1 MYELIQVSDSTY
13 YVQSPAKIGLV
24 KLNSKDAC
32 LIDSGNDKEAGR
44 KVRQILDAN
53 GWSLKAIYNTHSHA
67 DHIGGNQYLQAQTG
81 CKVYAKGAECDF
93 VNHPILEPVSLYAG
107 CPPKELRHKFLMAQP
122 SEAEPLTDGV
132 LPEGFSIIPL
142 PGHSMD
148 MVGYRTADDV
158 VFLADCL
165 SSKATLEK
173 YGIPF
178 IHDVGAYISTLE
190 AVEKMEARMFIP
202 AHADPAEDISGLA
215 RLNID
220 KAVEIGEKIIG
231 ICSEP
236 SSFEDILRK
245 LFIQYGLTMTLEQ
258 YVLIGSTVRSY
269 LSWMMDGGKL
279 TVEIRDG
286 LPAWKSA

>member
-1 MYELIQVSDSTY
+1 MYELIQVSDSTC

-24 KLNSKDAC
+24 KLNDKDVC

-81 CKVYAKGAECDF
+81 CKVYAKGVECDY

-122 SEAEPLTDGV
+122 STAEPLTDGV

-165 SSKATLEK
+165 SSEATLEK

-202 AHADPAEDISGLA
+202 AHADPAEDVSGLA

-220 KAVEIGEKIIG
+220 RAVEVGDEILG
-231 ICSEP
+231 ICSEA

-245 LFIQYGLTMTLEQ
+245 LFVRYGLTMTLEQ
-258 YVLIGSTVRSY
+258 YVLVGSTVRSY
-269 LSWMMDGGKL
+269 LAWMMDAGKL
-279 TVEIRDG
+279 TVDIRGG

>member
-24 KLNSKDAC
+24 KLNDKDVC

-81 CKVYAKGAECDF
+81 CKVYAKGVECDY

-122 SEAEPLTDGV
+122 STAEPLTDDV
-132 LPEGFSIIPL
+132 LPEGFSIVPL

-165 SSKATLEK
+165 SSQATLEK

-220 KAVEIGEKIIG
+220 RAVEIGDGILG
-231 ICSEP
+231 ICSEA
-236 SSFEDILRK
+236 SSFEDVLRK
-245 LFIQYGLTMTLEQ
+245 LFVRYGLTMTLEQ
-258 YVLIGSTVRSY
+258 YVLVGSTVRSY
-269 LSWMMDGGKL
+269 LAWMMDAGKL

-286 LPAWKSA
+286 LPAWKSV

>member
-24 KLNSKDAC
+24 KLNDKDVC

-81 CKVYAKGAECDF
+81 CKVYAKGVECDY

-122 SEAEPLTDGV
+122 STAEPLTDDV
-132 LPEGFSIIPL
+132 LPEGFSIVPL

-165 SSKATLEK
+165 SSQATLEK

-220 KAVEIGEKIIG
+220 RAVEIGDEILG
-231 ICSEP
+231 ICSEA
-236 SSFEDILRK
+236 SSFEDVLRK
-245 LFIQYGLTMTLEQ
+245 LFVRYGLTMTLEQ
-258 YVLIGSTVRSY
+258 YVLVGSTVRSY
-269 LSWMMDGGKL
+269 LAWMMDAGKL

-286 LPAWKSA
+286 LPAWKSV

>member
-1 MYELIQVSDSTY
+1 MYELIQVSDSTC

-24 KLNSKDAC
+24 KLNDKDVC

-81 CKVYAKGAECDF
+81 CKVYAKGVECDY

-122 SEAEPLTDGV
+122 STAEPLTDDV

-165 SSKATLEK
+165 SSQATLEK

-220 KAVEIGEKIIG
+220 RAVEIGDEILG
-231 ICSEP
+231 ICSEA
-236 SSFEDILRK
+236 SSFEDVLRK
-245 LFIQYGLTMTLEQ
+245 LFVRYGLTMTLEQ
-258 YVLIGSTVRSY
+258 YVLVGSTVRSY
-269 LSWMMDGGKL
+269 LAWMMDAGKL

>member
-24 KLNSKDAC
+24 KLNGKDVC

-81 CKVYAKGAECDF
+81 CKVYAKGVECDY

-122 SEAEPLTDGV
+122 SAAEPLTDGV

-165 SSKATLEK
+165 SSQATLEK

-190 AVEKMEARMFIP
+190 AVEKMEARMFVP

-220 KAVEIGEKIIG
+220 RAVDIGDEILG
-231 ICSEP
+231 ICSEA
-236 SSFEDILRK
+236 SSFEDVLRK
-245 LFIQYGLTMTLEQ
+245 LFVRYGLTMTLEQ
-258 YVLIGSTVRSY
+258 YVLVGSTVRSY
-269 LSWMMDGGKL
+269 LAWMMDAGKL
-279 TVEIRDG
+279 TVDIRDG

>member
-24 KLNSKDAC
+24 KLNGKDVC

-81 CKVYAKGAECDF
+81 CKVYAKGVECDY

-122 SEAEPLTDGV
+122 SAAEPLTDGV

-165 SSKATLEK
+165 SSQATLEK

-190 AVEKMEARMFIP
+190 AVEKMEARMFVP

-220 KAVEIGEKIIG
+220 RAVDIGDEILG
-231 ICSEP
+231 ICSEA
-236 SSFEDILRK
+236 SSFEDVLRK
-245 LFIQYGLTMTLEQ
+245 LFVRYGLTMTLEQ
-258 YVLIGSTVRSY
+258 YVLVGSTVRSY
-269 LSWMMDGGKL
+269 LAWMMDAGKL
-279 TVEIRDG
+279 TVDIRDG
-286 LPAWKSA
+286 LPVWKSA

>member
-1 MYELIQVSDSTY
+1 MYELIQVSDSTC

-24 KLNSKDAC
+24 KLNDKDVC

-81 CKVYAKGAECDF
+81 CKVYAKGVECDY

-122 SEAEPLTDGV
+122 STAEPLTDGV

-165 SSKATLEK
+165 SSEATLEK

-220 KAVEIGEKIIG
+220 RAVEVGDEILG
-231 ICSEP
+231 ICSEA

-245 LFIQYGLTMTLEQ
+245 LFVRYGLTMTLEQ
-258 YVLIGSTVRSY
+258 YVLVGSTVRSY
-269 LSWMMDGGKL
+269 LAWMMDAGKL
-279 TVEIRDG
+279 TVDIRGG

>member
-24 KLNSKDAC
+24 KLNGKDVC

-81 CKVYAKGAECDF
+81 CKVYANGAECDY

-122 SEAEPLTDGV
+122 SAAEPLTDDV
-132 LPEGFSIIPL
+132 LPEGLSIVPL

-165 SSKATLEK
+165 SSRATLEK

-190 AVEKMEARMFIP
+190 AVEKMEARMFVP

-215 RLNID
+215 RLNIE
-220 KAVEIGEKIIG
+220 KAVEIGERILG

-236 SSFEDILRK
+236 SSFEEILRK
-245 LFIQYGLTMTLEQ
+245 LFVQYGLAMTLEQ

-269 LSWMMDGGKL
+269 LAWMMDAGKL
-279 TVEIRDG
+279 SVEIRDG

>member
-1 MYELIQVSDSTY
+1 MYELIQVSDSTC

-24 KLNSKDAC
+24 KLNDKDVC

-81 CKVYAKGAECDF
+81 CKVYAKGVECDY

-122 SEAEPLTDGV
+122 STAEPLTDGV

-165 SSKATLEK
+165 SSEATLEK

-202 AHADPAEDISGLA
+202 AHADPAEDVSRLA

-220 KAVEIGEKIIG
+220 RAVEVGDEILG
-231 ICSEP
+231 ICSEA

-245 LFIQYGLTMTLEQ
+245 LFVRYGLTMTLEQ
-258 YVLIGSTVRSY
+258 YVLVGSTVRSY
-269 LSWMMDGGKL
+269 LAWMMDAGKL

>member
-1 MYELIQVSDSTY
+1 MYELIQVSDSTC

-24 KLNSKDAC
+24 KLNDRDVC

-81 CKVYAKGAECDF
+81 CKVYAKGVECDY

-122 SEAEPLTDGV
+122 STAEPLTDGV

-165 SSKATLEK
+165 SSQATLEK

-220 KAVEIGEKIIG
+220 RAVEVGARILG
-231 ICSEP
+231 ICSEASP
-236 SSFEDILRK
+236 FEDILRK
-245 LFIQYGLTMTLEQ
+245 LFVRYGLTMTLEQ
-258 YVLIGSTVRSY
+258 YVLVGSTVRSY
-269 LSWMMDGGKL
+269 LAWMMDAGKL
-279 TVEIRDG
+279 TVDIRDG

>member
-1 MYELIQVSDSTY
+1 MFELIQVTDSAY

-24 KLNSKDAC
+24 KLNEKDVC

-81 CKVYAKGAECDF
+81 CRVYANGVECDF

-107 CPPKELRHKFLMAQP
+107 CPPKELRHKFLLAQP
-122 SEAEPLTDGV
+122 SVAEPLTEDA
-132 LPEGFSIIPL
+132 LPEGLSIVPL
-142 PGHSMD
+142 PGHSPD
-148 MVGYRTADDV
+148 MAGYRTADGA

-165 SSKATLEK
+165 SSRATLEK

-190 AVEKMEARMFIP
+190 SVEKMEAEMFVP
-202 AHADPAEDISGLA
+202 AHADPMKDISELA

-220 KAVEIGEKIIG
+220 KALEVGERILG

-236 SSFEDILRK
+236 SPFETILKK
-245 LFIQYGLTMTLEQ
+245 LFAGYGLAMTFEQ
-258 YVLIGSTVRSY
+258 YVLAGSTVRSY
-269 LSWMMDGGKL
+269 LAWMMDNG
-279 TVEIRDG
+279 EISMEISDG
-286 LPAWKSA
+286 LPAWRAV

>member
-24 KLNSKDAC
+24 KLNDKDVC

-53 GWSLKAIYNTHSHA
+53 GWRLKAIYSTHSHA

-81 CKVYAKGAECDF
+81 CKAYAKGVECDF
-93 VNHPILEPVSLYAG
+93 VNHPILEPVSLFAG

-122 SEAEPLTDGV
+122 SAAEPLTEEV
-132 LPEGFSIIPL
+132 LPEGFSIVPL

-165 SSKATLEK
+165 SSRATLEK

-178 IHDVGAYISTLE
+178 IHDVRAYISTLE
-190 AVEKMEARMFIP
+190 AVEKMEAKLFIP
-202 AHADPAEDISGLA
+202 AHADPAEDISELA
-215 RLNID
+215 RFNID
-220 KAVEIGEKIIG
+220 RALEIGEKILG

-245 LFIQYGLTMTLEQ
+245 LFAQYGLTMTLEQ
-258 YVLIGSTVRSY
+258 YVLVGSTVRSY
-269 LSWMMDGGKL
+269 LAWMMDGGKL
-279 TVEIRDG
+279 AVEIRDG
-286 LPAWKSA
+286 LPAWKQA

>member
-1 MYELIQVSDSTY
+1 MYELVQVSDSTC

-24 KLNSKDAC
+24 KLNDKDVC

-81 CKVYAKGAECDF
+81 CKVYAKGVECDY

-122 SEAEPLTDGV
+122 STAEPLTDDV
-132 LPEGFSIIPL
+132 LPEGFSIVPL

-165 SSKATLEK
+165 SSQATLEK

-220 KAVEIGEKIIG
+220 RAVEIGDEILG
-231 ICSEP
+231 ICSEA

-245 LFIQYGLTMTLEQ
+245 LFVRYGLTMTLEQ
-258 YVLIGSTVRSY
+258 YVLVGSTVRSY
-269 LSWMMDGGKL
+269 LAWMMDAGKL

>member
-1 MYELIQVSDSTY
+1 MYELIQVSDSTC

-24 KLNSKDAC
+24 KLNDKDVC

-81 CKVYAKGAECDF
+81 CKVYAKGVECDY

-122 SEAEPLTDGV
+122 STAEPLTDDV

-165 SSKATLEK
+165 SSQATLEK

-220 KAVEIGEKIIG
+220 RAVEVGARILG
-231 ICSEP
+231 ICSEASP
-236 SSFEDILRK
+236 FEDILRK
-245 LFIQYGLTMTLEQ
+245 LFVRYGLTMTLEQ
-258 YVLIGSTVRSY
+258 YVLVGSTVRSY
-269 LSWMMDGGKL
+269 LAWMMDAGKL
-279 TVEIRDG
+279 TVDIRGG

>member
-1 MYELIQVSDSTY
+1 MYELIQVSDSTC

-24 KLNSKDAC
+24 KLNDKDVC

-81 CKVYAKGAECDF
+81 CKVYAKGVECDY

-122 SEAEPLTDGV
+122 STAEPLTDGV

-165 SSKATLEK
+165 SSEATLEK

-202 AHADPAEDISGLA
+202 AHADPAEDVSGLA

-220 KAVEIGEKIIG
+220 RAVEVGDEILG
-231 ICSEP
+231 ICSEA

-245 LFIQYGLTMTLEQ
+245 LFVRYGLTMTLEQ
-258 YVLIGSTVRSY
+258 YVLVGSTVRSY
-269 LSWMMDGGKL
+269 LAWMMDAGKL
-279 TVEIRDG
+279 TVDIRDG

>member
-1 MYELIQVSDSTY
+1 MYELIQVSDSTC

-24 KLNSKDAC
+24 KLNDRDVC

-81 CKVYAKGAECDF
+81 CKVYAKGVECDY

-122 SEAEPLTDGV
+122 STAEPLTDDV

-165 SSKATLEK
+165 SSQATLEK

-220 KAVEIGEKIIG
+220 RAVEIGDEILG
-231 ICSEP
+231 ICSEA
-236 SSFEDILRK
+236 SSFEDVLRK
-245 LFIQYGLTMTLEQ
+245 LFVRYGLTMTLEQ
-258 YVLIGSTVRSY
+258 YVLVGSTVRSY
-269 LSWMMDGGKL
+269 LAWMMDAGKL
-279 TVEIRDG
+279 TVDIRGG

>member
-24 KLNSKDAC
+24 KLNDKDVC

-53 GWSLKAIYNTHSHA
+53 GWRLKAIYSTHSHA

-81 CKVYAKGAECDF
+81 CKAYAKGVECDF
-93 VNHPILEPVSLYAG
+93 VNHPILEPVSLFAG

-122 SEAEPLTDGV
+122 SAAEPLTEEV
-132 LPEGFSIIPL
+132 LPEGFSIVPL

-165 SSKATLEK
+165 SSRATLEK

-190 AVEKMEARMFIP
+190 AVEKMEAKLFIP
-202 AHADPAEDISGLA
+202 AHADPAEDISELA
-215 RLNID
+215 RFNID
-220 KAVEIGEKIIG
+220 RALEIGEKILV
-231 ICSEP
+231 ICSAP

-245 LFIQYGLTMTLEQ
+245 LFAQYGLTMTLEQ
-258 YVLIGSTVRSY
+258 YVLVGSTVRSY
-269 LSWMMDGGKL
+269 LAWMMDGGKL
-279 TVEIRDG
+279 AVEIRDG
-286 LPAWKSA
+286 LPAWKQA

>member
-24 KLNSKDAC
+24 KLNDKDVC

-81 CKVYAKGAECDF
+81 CKVYAKGVECDY

-122 SEAEPLTDGV
+122 STAEPLTDDV
-132 LPEGFSIIPL
+132 LPEGFSIVPL

-165 SSKATLEK
+165 SSQATLEK

-220 KAVEIGEKIIG
+220 RAVEVGDEILG
-231 ICSEP
+231 ICSEA
-236 SSFEDILRK
+236 SSFEDVLRK
-245 LFIQYGLTMTLEQ
+245 LFVRYGLTMTLEQ
-258 YVLIGSTVRSY
+258 YVLVGSTVRSY
-269 LSWMMDGGKL
+269 LAWMMDAGKL
-279 TVEIRDG
+279 TVEIRNG

>member
-1 MYELIQVSDSTY
+1 MYELIQVSDSTC

-24 KLNSKDAC
+24 KLNDKDVC

-81 CKVYAKGAECDF
+81 CKVYAKGVECDY

-122 SEAEPLTDGV
+122 STAEPLTDGV

-165 SSKATLEK
+165 SSQATLEK

-190 AVEKMEARMFIP
+190 AVEKMEARMFVP

-220 KAVEIGEKIIG
+220 RAVEIGDEILG
-231 ICSEP
+231 ICSEA
-236 SSFEDILRK
+236 SSFEDVLRK
-245 LFIQYGLTMTLEQ
+245 LFVRYGLTMTLEQ
-258 YVLIGSTVRSY
+258 YVLVGSTVRSY
-269 LSWMMDGGKL
+269 LAWMMDAGKL
-279 TVEIRDG
+279 TVDIRDG

>member
-24 KLNSKDAC
+24 KLNDKDVC

-81 CKVYAKGAECDF
+81 CKVYAKGVECDYI
-93 VNHPILEPVSLYAG
+93 NHPILEPVSLYAG

-122 SEAEPLTDGV
+122 SAAEPLTDGV
-132 LPEGFSIIPL
+132 LPVGFSVIPL

-165 SSKATLEK
+165 SSRATLEK

-190 AVEKMEARMFIP
+190 AVEKMEARMFVP

-220 KAVEIGEKIIG
+220 KAVEIGERILG
-231 ICSEP
+231 ICSEA

-245 LFIQYGLTMTLEQ
+245 LFVQYGLAMTLEQ
-258 YVLIGSTVRSY
+258 YVLVGSTVRSY
-269 LSWMMDGGKL
+269 LAWMMDAGRL
-279 TVEIRDG
+279 SVEIRGG
-286 LPAWKSA
+286 LPAWKSV

>member
-1 MYELIQVSDSTY
+1 MYELVQVSDSTC

-24 KLNSKDAC
+24 KLNDNDVC

-81 CKVYAKGAECDF
+81 CKVYAKGVECDY

-122 SEAEPLTDGV
+122 STAEPLTDDV
-132 LPEGFSIIPL
+132 LPEGFSIVPL

-165 SSKATLEK
+165 SSQATLEK

-220 KAVEIGEKIIG
+220 RAVEIGDEILG
-231 ICSEP
+231 ICSEA
-236 SSFEDILRK
+236 SSFEDVLRK
-245 LFIQYGLTMTLEQ
+245 LFVRYGLTMTLEQ
-258 YVLIGSTVRSY
+258 YVLVGSTVRSY
-269 LSWMMDGGKL
+269 LAWMMDAGKL

>member
-1 MYELIQVSDSTY
+1 MYELIQVSDSTC

-24 KLNSKDAC
+24 KLNDKDVC

-81 CKVYAKGAECDF
+81 CKVYAKGVECDY

-122 SEAEPLTDGV
+122 STAEPLTDGV

-165 SSKATLEK
+165 SSQATLEK

-220 KAVEIGEKIIG
+220 RAVEIGDEILG
-231 ICSEP
+231 ICSEA
-236 SSFEDILRK
+236 SSFEDVLRK
-245 LFIQYGLTMTLEQ
+245 LFVRYGLTMTLEQ
-258 YVLIGSTVRSY
+258 YVLVGSTVRSY
-269 LSWMMDGGKL
+269 LAWMMDAGKL